1 MIRQFALLATT
12 ALMIGLAG
20 CTTVAPV
27 TENAD
32 TPATTEAPA
41 ESTVEE
47 SAERDSPETVTL
59 PEAPP
64 AGTDAAI
71 AWEALMGP
79 DDEYHASASYLAV
92 IEKFGEV
99 EPYVSIRA
107 AEDRHSSALVRQLER
122 LGIEVPENPYL
133 GKLQAPSDL
142 TTAARAWADG
152 EVANIAMYD
161 TLLAQT
167 DDAALF
173 RVLTNLR
180 RASADVHLPAFQ
192 AAAEQGGT
200 LTPEQMAEFQ
210 TGRP

>member
-1 MIRQFALLATT
+1 
-12 ALMIGLAG
+12 
-20 CTTVAPV
+20 
-27 TENAD
+27 
-32 TPATTEAPA
+32 
-41 ESTVEE
+41 
-47 SAERDSPETVTL
+47 
-59 PEAPP
+59 
-64 AGTDAAI
+64 
-71 AWEALMGP
+71 MGP
-79 DDEYHASASYLAV
+79 DGEYHASASYLAV

-133 GKLQAPSDL
+133 GRLQAPSDL